1 MTAVACVVMTETPTQ
16 ESVNTGYGV
25 DIGGSGIKGA
35 LVDLDT
41 GEFIGDRIRVDTP
54 RPATPEAVADTVA
67 ALLDDAGWTGPVGIT
82 VPAVVRNQV
91 AVTAANIDPAWIGTD
106 CQELF
111 GERLAVDGHRRSV
124 SVLNDADAAGMAEA
138 AYGDASTN
146 QGTVLFLTFGTG
158 IGSALLY
165 SGSLFPNT
173 ELGHLNFPAMDAE
186 KWASS
191 AVRDRE
197 DLSYKEWAKRVDRL
211 LHEYVRILNPA
222 RIIVG
227 GGISKKHHK
236 WLPELTVDAEVVPA
250 ALLNRAGIVGAALA
264 VRDKM
269 RP

>member
-1 MTAVACVVMTETPTQ
+1 MAQTSRQQTRTTAF
-16 ESVNTGYGV
+16 GI

-35 LVDLDT
+35 LVNLDT
-41 GEFIGDRIRVDTP
+41 GEFIGDRVRIDTP
-54 RPATPEAVADTVA
+54 QPATPDAVADTVA
-67 ALLDDAGWTGPVGIT
+67 ELLDAAGWTGPVGLT
-82 VPAVVRNQV
+82 VPAVVRDQV

-106 CQELF
+106 CQRLF
-111 GERLAVDGHRRSV
+111 GERLGTDGSPRRV
-124 SVLNDADAAGMAEA
+124 VVLNDADAAGIAEA
-138 AYGDASTN
+138 RYGDASTT

-165 SGSLFPNT
+165 NGALFPNT

-191 AVRDRE
+191 AVRERE
-197 DLSYKEWAKRVDRL
+197 KLSYKEWARRVDRVL
-211 LHEYVRILNPA
+211 GEYVRILNPA

-236 WLPELTVDAEVVPA
+236 WIPELTVDADVVPA
-250 ALLNRAGIVGAALA
+250 VLLNRAGIVGAAVA
-264 VRDKM
+264 VHDGM